1 MSETC
6 YPLRN
11 CLAHEY
17 VAASTPGEILSSSA
31 STTNLESAGVA
42 SLPLTLMSGPAVEE
56 AATARNEQNF
66 PVDQV
71 VSPRLYSDVVA
82 TRPSSAA
89 SRHDDTQLDVGIS
102 DICSAPI
109 TPYLESFLSQVDH
122 AFNDDLTLYSSTR
135 IMTEDSPDEETNKN
149 EPWTLVESK

>member
-1 MSETC
+1 MSETR

-11 CLAHEY
+11 HLACEY
-17 VAASTPGEILSSSA
+17 AAAPTPGEILSSS
-31 STTNLESAGVA
+31 TGMTNLESAGVA
-42 SLPLTLMSGPAVEE
+42 PLPLTLMSGPAIEE
-56 AATARNEQNF
+56 VATAHNEQNF
-66 PVDQV
+66 PIDQV

-102 DICSAPI
+102 EIHSAPI

-122 AFNDDLTLYSSTR
+122 AFNDNLT
-135 IMTEDSPDEETNKN
+135 
-149 EPWTLVESK
+149 